1 MISFFKSWTEQI
13 VIAVIIVSLFDLIL
27 PKGYLKKYIKVILG
41 LYIVFCM
48 VSPFIKNKNIY
59 NLEDIDLE
67 NYVGNI
73 TKTEETSTS
82 ESSIDIR
89 LEQLYIEELEDD
101 VEKKVKENG
110 YEVYKC
116 KVDADLKS
124 SSQNP
129 GIHKIDL
136 VITEKKGIESVEI
149 NIGNDQP
156 ENQND
161 EKIENLKEVLAS
173 YYEVE
178 KDIIKVKLKK

>member
-1 MISFFKSWTEQI
+1 MISFLKSWIEQI
-13 VIAVIIVSLFDLIL
+13 VIAVIVVSLFELIL
-27 PKGYLKKYIKVILG
+27 PKGNLKKYIKVILG

-48 VSPFIKNKNIY
+48 ISPFVKNKNIY

-67 NYVGNI
+67 NYVCNI
-73 TKTEETSTS
+73 AKTQETSTS
-82 ESSIDIR
+82 ESSIDIK
-89 LEQLYIEELEDD
+89 LEQLYVEELENDI
-101 VEKKVKENG
+101 ENKVKENG

-116 KVDADLKS
+116 KVDADLKN

-129 GIHKIDL
+129 GIHNIDL

-149 NIGNDQP
+149 NIGDNQP